1 MIDAFNF
8 SCNSFIEYILFIGS
22 TMNAGVCVRGQKDIF
37 TSLGIDLSLAEKAFQ
52 FLERTICLPAD
63 YEEFQK
69 IYEDAWKER
78 GDYFRLPGYTYGSW
92 IEEALRDNN
101 VSFSEGSDHGYR
113 KSIQVANTIM
123 PTKDNDERRP
133 ASFLFEK
140 SFDQKPSILDQ
151 GNLTVL
157 LLTQAKKIIFN
168 DDKEAIG
175 VDLISPA
182 GNFTVYVRREG
193 KVFLNAGV
201 YETPKLLMVSY

>member
-1 MIDAFNF
+1 
-8 SCNSFIEYILFIGS
+8 
-22 TMNAGVCVRGQKDIF
+22 MNAGVCVRGQKKIF
-37 TSLGIDLSLAEKAFQ
+37 TSLGIDLSLAEKAFR
-52 FLERTICLPAD
+52 FLESTICVPAD

-69 IYEDAWKER
+69 IFEDAWKER
-78 GDYFRLPGYTYGSW
+78 GDYYRLPGYTYGSW

-101 VSFSEGSDHGYR
+101 VSLSEGSDHGYA

-140 SFDQKPSILDQ
+140 SFVEKEPSILDQ

-157 LLTQAKKIIFN
+157 LFTQAKKIIFN
-168 DDKEAIG
+168 DEKEAIG

-182 GNFTVYVRREG
+182 GNLTVYVRREG

-201 YETPKLLMVSY
+201 YETPKLLMVSCGRNVVEIVFPSYF